1 MSDMFCFQCQQTA
14 GNVGCVSAGVCGK
27 QPSTAI
33 LQDELVYELIK
44 LAEASKMKDHY
55 SKEAT
60 RLIIDGLFTTL
71 TNVNFDNASIKDF
84 TNRVIAERKSIGA
97 DDCNLVEL
105 WKGETDIVSLRS
117 TLLFGL
123 KGMAAYAHHA
133 MNLGYDD
140 DKVSKWFFKGLYAIN
155 HDHTVEEWLELIMEF
170 GQTNFRC
177 MELLDK
183 ANTETFGTPVPTRV
197 NIDIKKGPF
206 IVISGHDLKDL
217 SQLLEQ
223 TQGKGINIY
232 THSEMLPAHGYPEL
246 KKYPHL
252 AGNFGTAWQ
261 SQQKEFENIPAPVL
275 FTTNCLMPQR
285 PSYKDRVYTTSVV
298 GYEGLQ
304 HIVADKNGY
313 KDFTPIIK
321 QSLELGGYEH
331 DRSMSGING
340 GHMLTTGFAHGAVLE
355 HADKVI
361 ESIKNGDIK
370 HIFLVGGCDG
380 AHPGRNYYTEFVK
393 QTPMDTLV
401 LTLACG
407 KYRFNDLDL
416 GEINGLPRILDMGQ
430 CNDAYS
436 AIKVA
441 LALADAFECTINDLP
456 LTLVL
461 SWYEQKA
468 VCILL
473 TLLSLGV
480 KDMYLGPTL
489 PAFLSETV
497 VKILVD
503 TYGLQPITAPEQ
515 DMDAILNR
523 VCK

>member
-14 GNVGCVSAGVCGK
+14 GNKGCVKTGVCGK
-27 QPSTAI
+27 QPETAN
-33 LQDELVYELIK
+33 LQDNLIYELIR
-44 LAEASKMKDHY
+44 LAEASKISGKRTENSD
-55 SKEAT
+55 

-71 TNVNFDNASIKDF
+71 TNVNFDNTAIKHF
-84 TNRVIAERKSIGA
+84 TDRVISERKALGGYA
-97 DDCNLVEL
+97 GELVKL
-105 WKGETDIVSLRS
+105 WNGETDIVSLRS

-133 MNLGYDD
+133 MNLGYMDD
-140 DKVSKWFFKGLYAIN
+140 EVLSWFYKGLCAVN
-155 HDHTVEEWLELIMEF
+155 SEHTIEEWLSLITEF
-170 GQTNFRC
+170 GQVNYKC

-183 ANTETFGTPVPTRV
+183 ANTSSFGNPVPVRV
-197 NIDIKKGPF
+197 NTDIKKGPF
-206 IVISGHDLKDL
+206 IVVSGHDLKDL
-217 SQLLEQ
+217 YDLLEQ
-223 TQGKGINIY
+223 TKDTGINVY
-232 THSEMLPAHGYPEL
+232 THCEMLPAHGYPKL
-246 KKYPHL
+246 KAFPHL

-285 PSYKDRVYTTSVV
+285 PSYKDRIYTTSVV
-298 GYEGLQ
+298 GYEGLI
-304 HIVADKNGY
+304 HIAPDENGK
-313 KDFTPIIK
+313 KDFSPIIK
-321 QSLELGGYEH
+321 QALSLGGYEH

-340 GHMLTTGFAHGAVLE
+340 GHIMTTGFAHEAVLQN
-355 HADKVI
+355 ADKI
-361 ESIKNGDIK
+361 IGAIKKGDIK

-393 QTPMDTLV
+393 QTPMDSIV

-416 GEINGLPRILDMGQ
+416 GEIDGIPRILDMGQ

-436 AIKVA
+436 AVKVA
-441 LALADAFECTINDLP
+441 LALADAFECSVNELP

-473 TLLSLGV
+473 TLLALGIKNIYV
-480 KDMYLGPTL
+480 GPTL
-489 PAFLSETV
+489 PAFFSETV
-497 VKILVD
+497 VKTLVNA
-503 TYGLQPITAPEQ
+503 YNLQPTTNPMQ
-515 DMDAILNR
+515 DMDAILGR
-523 VCK
+523 K